1 MTSEVTR
8 LLAEIRAEAT
18 AAKAAAPTNPVAA
31 EIKMTAQKHRT
42 PDQIATHR
50 DLYRQAKLHVEKIDA
65 WNAANKDQNARPYL
79 PQMLAYIGAFSYVEK
94 DT

>member
-8 LLAEIRAEAT
+8 LLAEIRAEA
-18 AAKAAAPTNPVAA
+18 AKKKAEVSANPVAA
-31 EIKMTAQKHRT
+31 AIEEAIQKHRT
-42 PDQIATHR
+42 PEQIAAHR

-79 PQMLAYIGAFSYVEK
+79 PQMLAYLGAFSYVEK

>member
-8 LLAEIRAEAT
+8 LLEEIRAEAM
-18 AAKAAAPTNPVAA
+18 AAKVAAQTNPVAA
-31 EIKMTAQKHRT
+31 EIEKTARKHRT

-50 DLYRQAKLHVEKIDA
+50 EMYRAAKLHVETMDA
-65 WNAANKDQNARPYL
+65 WNAANPDKTARPYL
-79 PQMLAYIGAFSYVEK
+79 PHMLAYLGAFSYTEK